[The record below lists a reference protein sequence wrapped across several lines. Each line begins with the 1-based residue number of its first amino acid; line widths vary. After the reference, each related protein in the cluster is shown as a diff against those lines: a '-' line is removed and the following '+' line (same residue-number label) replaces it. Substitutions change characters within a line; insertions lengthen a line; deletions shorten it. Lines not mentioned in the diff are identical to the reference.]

1 MKKFKIFHSTVN
13 DGADVA
19 ANEWLEQNPDVK
31 VIDFQYTRRNLSG
44 DYNHLCILYE
54 EPEKKEELVKCPH
67 IPNPM
72 LHQYDAWK
80 YQTKVWC
87 PECGYY
93 ETYPGDVNVGE
104 KYCPECA
111 KRRSEP

>member
-54 EPEKKEELVKCPH
+54 ELGEIVEMQRIHDPFAVVTEYRCP
-67 IPNPM
+67 
-72 LHQYDAWK
+72 K
-80 YQTKVWC
+80 
-87 PECGYY
+87 CGYKKLY
-93 ETYPGDVNVGE
+93 DGNITLHDPSCLSCRKGG
-104 KYCPECA
+104 
-111 KRRSEP
+111 SS